1 MTHQGWWTYLSTI
14 HAVTGR
20 LIFLVLASSPPVDD
34 IRRQQTI
41 KTVVAIGQVLND
53 LQINDVRRRNGEIGQ
68 NRCHQLLE
76 HLVSRDLVPNIETAD
91 GGYILLSEEV

>member
-1 MTHQGWWTYLSTI
+1 MNFPSLGLQS
-14 HAVTGR
+14 
-20 LIFLVLASSPPVDD
+20 PVDD

-68 NRCHQLLE
+68 NRCHQLSE

-91 GGYILLSEEV
+91 CGYILLSEEV